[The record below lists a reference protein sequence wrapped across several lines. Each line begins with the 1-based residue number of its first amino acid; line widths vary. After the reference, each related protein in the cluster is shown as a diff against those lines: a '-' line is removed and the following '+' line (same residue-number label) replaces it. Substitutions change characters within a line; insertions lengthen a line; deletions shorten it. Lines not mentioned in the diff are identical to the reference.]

1 MPIHHMKECSYT
13 LKMYLLDVGCSL
25 KGFCSLNHSEVV
37 SFIIF
42 ALTLSPTLSANFPKP
57 RKSCDGG
64 NGLSLHPYAH
74 PPQDKIL
81 QHLIFV
87 SDICVGCNL
96 RGSTASTIALW
107 HHLNIYI
114 AHYFKQLSS
123 QIRCSTFVSN
133 RVTVHPHAHPPQ
145 KKVLKHSKFV

>member
-1 MPIHHMKECSYT
+1 MVVMVHVTVHPYAHPPHERVLIHI
-13 LKMYLLDVGCSL
+13 KMYLLDVGCSL

-64 NGLSLHPYAH
+64 NGLSLHPHAH
-74 PPQDKIL
+74 PPQDKTL

-107 HHLNIYI
+107 HHLNITLDTI
-114 AHYFKQLSS
+114 SINSHPRSGAPLLL
-123 QIRCSTFVSN
+123 
-133 RVTVHPHAHPPQ
+133 VTV
-145 KKVLKHSKFV
+145 